1 MKKSQFL
8 LLFLLLAAKYV
19 SWAQQPDTLKPA
31 VIYLRNPS
39 FENDILSRS
48 ARNVFVKEWQDCGF
62 KNCTPPEVQPG
73 SFGVMNPPS
82 EGKTYIS
89 MVTREDGTYEGLS
102 QELARPLQQKTI
114 YLWRIDLC
122 SSDEMYSP
130 TTTSKGIYVS
140 YNASAKLYVWGGN
153 NICDKAELLD
163 STNWVDHTN
172 WLQYTLVLSP
182 QKSNYT
188 HITFDV
194 CTGMDTTPKVCS
206 NILVDNAS
214 PLFPIEWN
222 TSDSLLTVTFLQN
235 WFNPR
240 LLSESWEEPV
250 TSGAMYLLDGLAFSK
265 NDTGIKSSSKVSL
278 NALLEKL
285 IRFPDLTVEIG
296 AHSASNVDNANAVSA
311 HRAQLVAN
319 WLMEKGIEASRITHK
334 GYGQSMLRLYDEE
347 YRGAEERNCVVV
359 RVW

>member
-8 LLFLLLAAKYV
+8 LLFLLLVAKYI
-19 SWAQQPDTLKPA
+19 SWAQQPDNLKPA

-39 FENDILSRS
+39 FENDTLSRS
-48 ARNVFVKEWQDCGF
+48 ARRVLVKEWYDCGF
-62 KNCTPPEVQPG
+62 NNYSPPEVQPG
-73 SFGVMNPPS
+73 SYGVLNPPS

-89 MVTREDGTYEGLS
+89 MVTRDDGTYEGLS

-122 SSDEMYSP
+122 SSDKMYSR
-130 TTTSKGIYVS
+130 TYTSNVEVS
-140 YNASAKLYVWGGN
+140 FSASAKLYVWGGN
-153 NICDKAELLD
+153 DMCDKAELLD

-188 HITFDV
+188 HITFDI
-194 CTGMDTTPKVCS
+194 CTGMNATPKVCS

-214 PLFPIEWN
+214 ALLPIDRN
-222 TSDSLLTVTFLQN
+222 NSDSLLTVTFLQN
-235 WFNPR
+235 WFNPP
-240 LLSESWEEPV
+240 LLSESWEKPV
-250 TSGAMYLLDGLAFSK
+250 TPGAMYLLDGLAFSK
-265 NDTGIKSSSKVSL
+265 NDTDIKSSSKVSL
-278 NALLEKL
+278 NALLEKF
-285 IRFPDLTVEIG
+285 IRFPDLTIEIG
-296 AHSASNVDNANAVSA
+296 AHTASNVKNANAVSA
-311 HRAQLVAN
+311 RRAQLVAN
-319 WLMEKGIEASRITHK
+319 WLIEKGIEPSRITHK